1 MDFDDVHEES
11 SSSALKIDWW
21 RVPESPEAIFPLQS
35 TTTNKSASACSR
47 DEIQDILAMGNKL
60 STLLTIIGLSLNQG
74 DKVLV
79 FSQSVCNIDMIELVL
94 KAPHWG
100 ILCGVEPSP
109 NLKQKGFSF
118 SEWRKDRDF
127 VRIDG
132 TVKDRQKL
140 IDSFN
145 KNDSSSKVF
154 LISTKAGNMGI
165 NLQAANRV
173 VLFDS
178 SFNPVHDLQSIYRSF
193 RYGQKKDVFVYRLLS
208 RGSMEEKIYRAQVIL
223 WGFFLFLFFSVFE
236 IFMNFE

>member
-1 MDFDDVHEES
+1 MDFDDAHEESSS

-21 RVPESPEAIFPLQS
+21 RVRESPEAEAIFPLQS
-35 TTTNKSASACSR
+35 TTTNKSSSASACSS
-47 DEIQDILAMGNKL
+47 DEIQEILAMGNKL

-79 FSQSVCNIDMIELVL
+79 FSQSVCNIDMIELIL

-109 NLKQKGFSF
+109 DLKQKGFNF
-118 SEWRKDRDF
+118 SEWSKDRQF

-178 SFNPVHDLQSIYRSF
+178 SFNPVHDLQAIYRSF

-208 RGSMEEKIYRAQVIL
+208 RGSMEEKIYRAQVIA
-223 WGFFLFLFFSVFE
+223 WGFFFSLFFCF
-236 IFMNFE
+236 

>member
-1 MDFDDVHEES
+1 MDNDFEMDFDDVHEES

-109 NLKQKGFSF
+109 NCLLYTS
-118 SEWRKDRDF
+118 D
-127 VRIDG
+127 
-132 TVKDRQKL
+132 
-140 IDSFN
+140 
-145 KNDSSSKVF
+145 
-154 LISTKAGNMGI
+154 
-165 NLQAANRV
+165 AA
-173 VLFDS
+173 D
-178 SFNPVHDLQSIYRSF
+178 
-193 RYGQKKDVFVYRLLS
+193 
-208 RGSMEEKIYRAQVIL
+208 E
-223 WGFFLFLFFSVFE
+223 
-236 IFMNFE
+236 